1 MDEAK
6 SDITWLDVP
15 EPTGAE
21 LASWVFWHMCPG
33 IGPRSLRRLLTEFG
47 TARLAAIAAA
57 QGAKRPAFV
66 SCEAWRFAS
75 STPNAV
81 GAGQREIELAS
92 RYGARVAALPSPEYP
107 PLLRLIYDPPA
118 VLYIMG
124 KATLADVPWI
134 AVVGSRSATS
144 YGTGA
149 ARYLSRQLVAAG
161 AGVVSG
167 MARGVDSAAHR
178 GAMEAGGVTVGVIG
192 AGLAYQ
198 MTARL
203 ACLVREVAQSG
214 CVVSPFNMTYPASR
228 GTFPA
233 RNRVISGMAHAC
245 LVVEAG
251 AKSGALV
258 TSTFAMEHNR
268 DVFAV
273 PGDINRPTSA
283 GTNALIYDGA
293 RPVIGARTF
302 LEELSSAGVP
312 VRLPSQRSVARTHNL
327 RPADAAVLEAVQCD
341 TSFEDI
347 HRSLSV
353 PARDLLTSLSRLE
366 VAGLIVRGAGL
377 RYSRK
382 HC

>member
-1 MDEAK
+1 
-6 SDITWLDVP
+6 
-15 EPTGAE
+15 
-21 LASWVFWHMCPG
+21 
-33 IGPRSLRRLLTEFG
+33 
-47 TARLAAIAAA
+47 
-57 QGAKRPAFV
+57 
-66 SCEAWRFAS
+66 
-75 STPNAV
+75 
-81 GAGQREIELAS
+81 
-92 RYGARVAALPSPEYP
+92 
-107 PLLRLIYDPPA
+107 
-118 VLYIMG
+118 
-124 KATLADVPWI
+124 
-134 AVVGSRSATS
+134 
-144 YGTGA
+144 
-149 ARYLSRQLVAAG
+149 
-161 AGVVSG
+161 
-167 MARGVDSAAHR
+167 
-178 GAMEAGGVTVGVIG
+178 
-192 AGLAYQ
+192 
-198 MTARL
+198 
-203 ACLVREVAQSG
+203 
-214 CVVSPFNMTYPASR
+214 
-228 GTFPA
+228 
-233 RNRVISGMAHAC
+233 MAHAC

-258 TSTFAMEHNR
+258 TSAFAEEHNR

>member
-1 MDEAK
+1 
-6 SDITWLDVP
+6 
-15 EPTGAE
+15 
-21 LASWVFWHMCPG
+21 
-33 IGPRSLRRLLTEFG
+33 
-47 TARLAAIAAA
+47 
-57 QGAKRPAFV
+57 
-66 SCEAWRFAS
+66 
-75 STPNAV
+75 
-81 GAGQREIELAS
+81 
-92 RYGARVAALPSPEYP
+92 
-107 PLLRLIYDPPA
+107 
-118 VLYIMG
+118 
-124 KATLADVPWI
+124 
-134 AVVGSRSATS
+134 
-144 YGTGA
+144 
-149 ARYLSRQLVAAG
+149 
-161 AGVVSG
+161 
-167 MARGVDSAAHR
+167 
-178 GAMEAGGVTVGVIG
+178 MEAGGVTAGVIG

-203 ACLVREVAQSG
+203 ACLVREVAQTG

-251 AKSGALV
+251 ARSGALV
-258 TSTFAMEHNR
+258 TSAFAEEQNR

-302 LEELSSAGVP
+302 LEELAAAGVP
-312 VRLPSQRSVARTHNL
+312 VKLPSRREAEQAHGL
-327 RPADAAVLEAVQCD
+327 RPVDAAVLEAVQCD

-347 HRSLSV
+347 HRSLSM
-353 PARDLLTSLSRLE
+353 PARDVLTSLSRLE
-366 VAGLIVRGAGL
+366 VQGLIVRGAGL

>member
-178 GAMEAGGVTVGVIG
+178 GVTVGVIG

-203 ACLVREVAQSG
+203 AGLVREVAQSG

-251 AKSGALV
+251 VKSGALV
-258 TSTFAMEHNR
+258 TSAFAEEHNR

-302 LEELSSAGVP
+302 LEELATAGIP
-312 VRLPSQRSVARTHNL
+312 VRLPSRRNAGQTHNL
-327 RPADAAVLEAVQCD
+327 RPVDAAVLEAVQCD

-347 HRSLSV
+347 HRSLSM
-353 PARDLLTSLSRLE
+353 PARDVLTSLSRLE
-366 VAGLIVRGAGL
+366 VQGLIVRGAGL
-377 RYSRK
+377 RYSRR

>member
-203 ACLVREVAQSG
+203 AGLVREVAQSG
-214 CVVSPFNMTYPASR
+214 CVVSPFNMAYPASR

-251 AKSGALV
+251 VKSGALV
-258 TSTFAMEHNR
+258 TSAFAEEHNR

-302 LEELSSAGVP
+302 LEELATAGIP
-312 VRLPSQRSVARTHNL
+312 VRLPNRRNAGQTHNL
-327 RPADAAVLEAVQCD
+327 RPVDAAVLEAVQCD

-347 HRSLSV
+347 HRSLSM
-353 PARDLLTSLSRLE
+353 PARDVLTSLSRLE
-366 VAGLIVRGAGL
+366 VQGLIVRGAGL
-377 RYSRK
+377 RYSRR